1 MPSVAFSPVYNG
13 VTLFNASGQVLS
25 GGKINTYLAGTTT
38 PQVTYTTNAGNV
50 ANANPII
57 LNSAGQAPQEIWL
70 VQGITYKLVLTDA
83 ANTVLQ
89 TEDNIQG
96 INDQVLNPPSEWM
109 AQGAPTYLSPT
120 SFSVPG
126 NQTATFDVGRRVK
139 SINTGGTAYST
150 VTGSTYNA
158 GPNTTTVT
166 VVNDSLPLDSG
177 LSAVYAGVL
186 DPAGSSVP
194 VADIYWYNAITL
206 RNRLIDGDFRVDQR
220 NVGTLVPVSNT
231 SIYTVDRWVTSCSLG
246 VGTGTLNVTR
256 INFLGPGG
264 GNPYAYQGAV
274 GTAKASLSAGDFC
287 LVRQPIEGLNV
298 ADLLFGTSS
307 AKAITISFTFV
318 TSIANAVLPIAIRN
332 GGLSRSYVTSITT
345 GTAGTAGRYSVTI
358 PGDTTGTWATDN
370 TIGFD
375 LIFGW
380 GSGST
385 FQATANTW
393 SAGNFFSIAG
403 ATNFMSNGVNTW
415 QLTDVQL
422 EAGTAA
428 SPMER
433 IGFDMQLAR
442 CMRYYEKSFE
452 YATAPAQNAGG
463 LGCARWPQ
471 AVGAASSQGGNSIAF
486 RVVKRAD
493 PTAPNFITYNPSA
506 ANAQARNESM
516 GADCSA
522 ASVTSIGQSTVNF
535 IFTSAG
541 GSAAG
546 QSIAVHWTA
555 DAEL

>member
-126 NQTATFDVGRRVK
+126 NQMATFDVGRRVK

-186 DPAGSSVP
+186 DPAASSVP
-194 VADIYWYNAITL
+194 VADIYWYNAISF
-206 RNRLIDGDFRVDQR
+206 RNRLINGDFRVDQR
-220 NVGTLVPVSNT
+220 NAGASVAVNNT
-231 SIYTVDRWVTSCSLG
+231 NLYTVDRWQAYCLLG
-246 VGTGTLNVTR
+246 VGTGSMNVQR
-256 INFLGPGG
+256 INNAAAAM
-264 GNPYAYQGAV
+264 GNPYALSFSVA
-274 GTAKASLSAGDFC
+274 TAKASLSSGD
-287 LVRQPIEGLNV
+287 VSITTQPIEGLNI
-298 ADLLFGTSS
+298 ADLEWGTAS
-307 AKAITISFTFV
+307 AKSITVSFTF
-318 TSIANAVLPIAIRN
+318 TTNIANATLPIAFHN
-332 GGLSRSYVTSITT
+332 SAATRSYITSITT
-345 GTAGTAGRYSVTI
+345 GAANTPARYSVAI
-358 PGDTTGTWATDN
+358 SGDVTGTWATDN
-370 TIGFD
+370 TQGIV
-375 LIFGW
+375 LIFNW
-380 GSGST
+380 GSGSSY
-385 FQATANTW
+385 QGSANAW
-393 SAGNFFSIAG
+393 QAGNLNTLAG
-403 ATNFMSNGVNTW
+403 ATNFMSNVANTW
-415 QLTDVQL
+415 QITDVQL

-428 SPMER
+428 SPFER
-433 IGFDMQLAR
+433 IGFDMQLQR
-442 CMRYYEKSFE
+442 CMRYFEKSFR
-452 YATAPAQNAGG
+452 YGTVPAQNVGYVDGAYIFIQASGAGVST
-463 LGCARWPQ
+463 AF
-471 AVGAASSQGGNSIAF
+471 ASMQWT
-486 RVVKRAD
+486 VPKRAA
-493 PTAPNFITYNPSA
+493 PTTFTFFNPNAANGQFRSNVPADCTATALLASGEKGFQPSA
-506 ANAQARNESM
+506 T
-516 GADCSA
+516 
-522 ASVTSIGQSTVNF
+522 TSPGSGSG
-535 IFTSAG
+535 TSN
-541 GSAAG
+541 
-546 QSIAVHWTA
+546 AVHWLA
-555 DAEL
+555 DCEP